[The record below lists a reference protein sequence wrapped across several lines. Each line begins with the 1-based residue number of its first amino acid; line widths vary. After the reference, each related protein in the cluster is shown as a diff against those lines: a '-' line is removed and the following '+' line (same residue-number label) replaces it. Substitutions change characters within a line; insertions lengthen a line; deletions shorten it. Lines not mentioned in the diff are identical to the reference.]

1 MKLTHLLLS
10 FFLLFGISLKA
21 QDKFFKGIIQ
31 SSQEVPANSS
41 LAAGVVIVK
50 YVPATKFLELW
61 GNYSNLSAAI
71 SASHI
76 HGAAAA
82 GSNAGVLFSLSNT
95 GGTDGGLKGAFTLTA
110 AQETMLLD
118 GNMYVN
124 VHNASFPGG
133 EARAQLLPASDGQA
147 EMFTANLQGTQQV
160 PSNASTAFGAA
171 IILVDK
177 LIDSV
182 YLTGAFTN
190 LAAAASGAHV
200 HSGSTG
206 TNGPVFISLDFTAAT
221 SGTLHA
227 ATAVNSANKASI
239 LDGNAYVNVHNASFP
254 GGEIRGQVTATSTD
268 NYFTATLQGSQEVPA
283 NASTGSGTVIVNYNS
298 STKALVLT
306 GSYQNLSSAASVSH
320 VHGPAAPGTNAGVL
334 FALTNTGGTSGTLSS
349 SVLFTPTQELDLF
362 AGNLYVNVH
371 SVNFPGGELRGQL
384 NGTNAG
390 KVETYFVNL
399 QGSQEVPANASTATA
414 SATVLLDKVS
424 NMVFVTGSFS
434 GLAANAS
441 AAHIHDGA
449 VGANGPVV
457 VALSV
462 NSATAGTISGSG
474 VVSPEFAVKMINGL
488 SYLNLHNSSFPGGE
502 LRAQIGNQALPVK
515 LSYFNAYKERSK
527 VNLIWETSVEL
538 NLNNFE
544 VEQQDASGNWVFK
557 AAIAAKGGDIASKY
571 SITDVPFSTP
581 KGFAVYRLK
590 MVDKDGK
597 FVYSAVVRI
606 NIKKSGVGIT
616 VFNNPVINNQLNF
629 LITGLQVN
637 RRIAITIFDITG
649 RSLIKKMVP
658 AIASNQ
664 IDISKL
670 PAGIY
675 KMMVNTGDEILQASF
690 VK

>member
-10 FFLLFGISLKA
+10 IFLLFSISLKA

-41 LAAGVVIVK
+41 LAAGIVIVK
-50 YVPATKFLELW
+50 YTPATKLLELW
-61 GNYSNLSAAI
+61 GNYSNLTAII

-82 GSNAGVLFSLSNT
+82 GSNASVLFSLTNT
-95 GGTDGGLKGAFTLTA
+95 GGTDGGLKGTFTLTA
-110 AQETMLLD
+110 AQETILLD

-124 VHNASFPGG
+124 VHNASFPAG

-147 EMFTANLQGTQQV
+147 ELFTAKLEGTQQV
-160 PSNASTAFGAA
+160 PSNASTAVGAA

-177 LIDSV
+177 LVDSV
-182 YLTGAFTN
+182 YLTGAFTG
-190 LAAAASGAHV
+190 LSAAASGAHV
-200 HSGSTG
+200 HSGATG
-206 TNGPVFISLDFTAAT
+206 VNGAVFITLNFTAAT
-221 SGTLHA
+221 SGTLYSA
-227 ATAVNSANKASI
+227 AGVNTANKASI
-239 LDGNAYVNVHNASFP
+239 LGGNAYVNVHNASFP
-254 GGEIRGQVTATSTD
+254 GGEIRGQIIAASTI

-283 NASTGSGTVIVNYNS
+283 NASTGLGTVIVNYNS

-306 GSYQNLSSAASVSH
+306 GNYQNLSSAATASH
-320 VHGPAAPGTNAGVL
+320 VHGPAAPGTNASVL
-334 FALTNTGGTSGTLSS
+334 FVLTNTGGTSGTLSS
-349 SVLFTPTQELDLF
+349 SVVLTPTQELDLF

-371 SVNFPGGELRGQL
+371 SANFPGGELRGQL

-390 KVETYFVNL
+390 QVESYTVNL
-399 QGSQEVPANASTATA
+399 QGSQQVPANASTATG

-449 VGANGPVV
+449 VGVNGPVV
-457 VALSV
+457 LSLSV
-462 NSATAGTISGSG
+462 TSATAGTISGSG
-474 VVSPEFAVKMINGL
+474 IVTPEFAVKMINGL
-488 SYLNLHNSSFPGGE
+488 SYLNLHNASFPGGE
-502 LRAQIGNQALPVK
+502 IRAQIANKVLPVK
-515 LSYFNAYKERSK
+515 LSYFNAYKERNK
-527 VNLIWETSVEL
+527 VNLIWETSVEF

-544 VEQQDASGNWVFK
+544 LEQQNELGNWVLK
-557 AAIAAKGGDIASKY
+557 ATIDAKGGSNASKY
-571 SITDVPFSTP
+571 NITDVPLVTS
-581 KGFAVYRLK
+581 KSFAVYRLK

-597 FVYSAVVRI
+597 FDYSTIVRI
-606 NIKKSGVGIT
+606 NVKKYGVGIT

-637 RRIAITIFDITG
+637 SKIAISILDITG
-649 RSLIKKMVP
+649 RSLIKTMVP
-658 AIASNQ
+658 AIATNQ
-664 IDISKL
+664 IDINQL

-675 KMMVNTGDEILQASF
+675 KMIVNTGGEILQASF